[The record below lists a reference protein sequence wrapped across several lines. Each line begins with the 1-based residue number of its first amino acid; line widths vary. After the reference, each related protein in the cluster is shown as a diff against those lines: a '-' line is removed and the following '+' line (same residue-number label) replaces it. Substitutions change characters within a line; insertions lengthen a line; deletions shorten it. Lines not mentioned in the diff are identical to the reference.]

1 MSGSTLPLNFAL
13 RSCWNAQ
20 HPVSSYQNLTG
31 PSAEAGVQPLVVKKT
46 ILPVVQ
52 PKRRCLRGFSIID
65 VTVTMAIITVLVS
78 LLTPALSTVR
88 ETAHQVVCR
97 SNVRQM
103 GLGIGMFAE
112 DHKDI
117 IPNSLNVTMP
127 ENLPW
132 ETNTLRY
139 GTDAGS
145 RRSGHWD
152 GLGHLYRDDYL
163 PAPKL
168 FYCPSHHGNNPYAA
182 FAESWSDEKGLI
194 LANYQYRGAGPA
206 IGGQGF
212 TTLLSGIDPGAALIS
227 DCLRS
232 ESEYNHEI
240 GANLFRA
247 NFAVTWF
254 SDRDRLVADLLPKDG
269 EDPLVATFLQ
279 VWQRLDQ
286 P

>member
-1 MSGSTLPLNFAL
+1 M
-13 RSCWNAQ
+13 
-20 HPVSSYQNLTG
+20 
-31 PSAEAGVQPLVVKKT
+31 QPLVVKKSNMPGL
-46 ILPVVQ
+46 LPVR
-52 PKRRCLRGFSIID
+52 PCAHGFSIID

-78 LLTPALSTVR
+78 LLTPALSMVR

-103 GLGIGMFAE
+103 GLGVGMFAE

-117 IPNSLNVTMP
+117 IPNTMNVTPP

-139 GTDAGS
+139 GNGAGA
-145 RRSGHWD
+145 RRSHNWD

-168 FYCPSHHGNNPYAA
+168 FYCPSHHGHNPYGS
-182 FAESWSDEKGLI
+182 FADTWAKEKGLI

-206 IGGQGF
+206 VSGQGF

-232 ESEYNHEI
+232 ESEYNHEV

-247 NFAVTWF
+247 NFSVSWF
-254 SDRDRLVADLLPKDG
+254 SDRNRLVADLLPKDG
-269 EDPLVATFLQ
+269 EDPLVSTFLQ
-279 VWQRLDQ
+279 VWQRLDH